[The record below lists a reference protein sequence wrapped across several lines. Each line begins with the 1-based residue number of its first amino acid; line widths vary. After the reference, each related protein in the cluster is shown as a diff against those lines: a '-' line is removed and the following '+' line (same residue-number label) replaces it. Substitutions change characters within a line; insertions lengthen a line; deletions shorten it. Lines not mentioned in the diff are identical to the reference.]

1 MTLFCLCPYGF
12 IKFNR
17 GENFKINVQINC
29 INFLF
34 SGVILR
40 EYLGDDCKKNSMGC
54 NHKNLVP
61 KKIILFKKGEI
72 LNKTPDQLVWHNH
85 TLVLFNSKCK

>member
-34 SGVILR
+34 CGPSHFERIFG
-40 EYLGDDCKKNSMGC
+40 G
-54 NHKNLVP
+54 
-61 KKIILFKKGEI
+61 
-72 LNKTPDQLVWHNH
+72 
-85 TLVLFNSKCK
+85 